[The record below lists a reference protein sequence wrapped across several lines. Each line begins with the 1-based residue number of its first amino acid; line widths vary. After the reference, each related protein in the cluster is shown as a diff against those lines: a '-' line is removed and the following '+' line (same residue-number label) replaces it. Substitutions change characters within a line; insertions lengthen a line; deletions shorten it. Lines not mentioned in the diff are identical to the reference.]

1 MKTIVRL
8 ASLFAL
14 FIALPLFAAGP
25 EWKEVGSSGI
35 IDEDSSALFAF
46 TTFDLEFKTGQTG
59 TITARYPVTYTGGDD
74 PSWVN
79 FIIGGWG
86 PGVNVK
92 LIRASECIPN
102 GAVVVCETGASTS
115 EGHFCTPCS
124 DFNESLNFAQNAYYF
139 EATLTR
145 ASTATAPRLHMIQL
159 E

>member
-1 MKTIVRL
+1 MRFAFL
-8 ASLFAL
+8 LAL
-14 FIALPLFAAGP
+14 FVAMPLFAQ
-25 EWKEVGSSGI
+25 EWKEVGSGGI
-35 IDEDSSALFAF
+35 IDEDSTSLYAF
-46 TTFDLEFKTGQTG
+46 TTWDLEFKANQTG
-59 TITARYPVTYTGGDD
+59 TITARYPVIYTGADD

-79 FIIGGWG
+79 FIVGGWG

-102 GAVVVCETGASTS
+102 GAVVICETGDSTA

-124 DFNESLNFAQNAYYF
+124 DFSESLNFGSNAYYF

-145 ASTATAPRLHMIQL
+145 ANTNTAPRLHMIQL